1 MPINVALLGGG
12 IFAVDAHLPA
22 LAKSGALASLEAVW
36 SRSES
41 SSTKAAEAWKSLT
54 GKEIAK
60 YSETGYDNLDKL
72 LSREDIGAVI
82 IALPILSQPEII
94 TKALKAGKHVLSE
107 KPVSQD
113 VTSATKML
121 KDYQKNYQPQGL
133 VWRVA
138 ENWEV
143 EPAHIFAAEALK
155 AGRIGN
161 LNAFSTS
168 SVLFVDKEDNKY
180 FETEWRK
187 RPQHQG
193 GYLLDAGVH
202 NAGVLRTVLPSP
214 ITHLSAHT
222 ALNNEHL
229 PPYDWLSV
237 ITRSEPN
244 NIHGQI
250 LIDYGAR
257 GREPMWEL
265 RLTGSEG
272 EIYSEDI
279 DDNGVDSIRVQV
291 RSGKF
296 ERTNREI
303 KIFPKTGVYEEQ
315 RRFFEAIAGKPDEYG
330 SVQGALNDVAL
341 LQAALTSNGNEVALN
356 TLK

>member
-1 MPINVALLGGG
+1 MPTNVALLGGG

-22 LAKSGALASLEAVW
+22 LAKLGTLASLKAVW

-54 GKEIAK
+54 GQQVTR
-60 YSETGYDNLDKL
+60 YSENGSEDLENL
-72 LSREDIGAVI
+72 LSRKDIDAVI
-82 IALPILSQPEII
+82 IALPILSQANII
-94 TKALKAGKHVLSE
+94 ARALQTGKHVLSE
-107 KPVSQD
+107 KPVAKD
-113 VTSATKML
+113 VDTATKML
-121 KDYQKNYQPQGL
+121 QDYQTNFQPQGL

-143 EPAHIFAAEALK
+143 EPAHIFAAQALK

-161 LNAFSTS
+161 LNSFSIS
-168 SVLFVDKEDNKY
+168 SILFVDNENNKY

-187 RPQHQG
+187 KPQHQG

-214 ITHLSAHT
+214 ITHVSAHT
-222 ALNNEHL
+222 ALNNQHL

-237 ITRSEPN
+237 ITRSEPS
-244 NIHGQI
+244 NIHGQM

-257 GREPMWEL
+257 GREPVWEL
-265 RLTGSEG
+265 RLTGSDG
-272 EIYSEDI
+272 EIYSEDVS
-279 DDNGVDSIRVQV
+279 DHGVDSIKVQV

-296 ERTNREI
+296 GRTNAEV

-341 LQAALTSNGNEVALN
+341 IQAALTSNGNEVALN

>member
-22 LAKSGALASLEAVW
+22 LAKLGTLASLKAVW

-54 GKEIAK
+54 GQQVTR
-60 YSETGYDNLDKL
+60 YSEDGSDDLENL
-72 LSREDIGAVI
+72 LSRKDIDAVI
-82 IALPILSQPEII
+82 IALPILSQANVIAR
-94 TKALKAGKHVLSE
+94 ALQAGKHVLSE
-107 KPVSQD
+107 KPVAKD
-113 VTSATKML
+113 VATAAKML
-121 KDYQKNYQPQGL
+121 QDYQENFQAQGL

-143 EPAHIFAAEALK
+143 EPAHIFAAQALK

-161 LNAFSTS
+161 LNTFSIS
-168 SVLFVDKEDNKY
+168 SVLFVDNENNKY

-187 RPQHQG
+187 KPQHQG

-214 ITHLSAHT
+214 ITHVSAHT

-237 ITRSEPN
+237 ITRSEPS
-244 NIHGQI
+244 NIHGQM

-257 GREPMWEL
+257 GREPVWEL
-265 RLTGSEG
+265 RLTGSDG
-272 EIYSEDI
+272 EIYSEDVN
-279 DDNGVDSIRVQV
+279 DNGVDSIKVQV

-296 ERTNREI
+296 GRTNTEV

-341 LQAALTSNGNEVALN
+341 IQVALTSNGNEVALN
-356 TLK
+356 TMK